1 MMIQNRSSLVNPCSA
16 AADPIL
22 NLEFSLLN
30 FLAVRQNVA
39 GAPLC
44 FASMKANNLLPKAE
58 LARRD
63 AQLTAAA
70 AQLKAQFVGINAQI
84 DQLIEH
90 IRPWYL
96 LPGQQERPRIVN
108 LWGMTGV
115 GKTALVE
122 SLVDLLELRSRY
134 FPIDLGNAYH
144 RSGYLEENLDN
155 AHFNEDRPAFLFLDE
170 FQKART
176 IDKEGDEIY
185 DLNRY
190 LWNLLDH
197 GQIAIS
203 DRARHVET
211 LQDILRQFEMGLA
224 MGVKVENGLVV
235 AAKETYRKVCLQ
247 KYSRHFSDAEEEPLP
262 FIEEDLVEALW
273 ECDKRSFPTRLHV
286 RQKLMALDGPA
297 SLAFIQEILN
307 QIKVPRIV
315 DCRQDLVLIAG
326 NLDQAYRYTQVTN
339 PDLEADSLRHAN
351 EEIGLM
357 RIKDALLKRFRPE
370 QVARLGNNHVIY
382 PTFSNETFEELIRR
396 QLQKLSARFEN
407 LSGVP
412 LRFTQA
418 VEKLIYKEG
427 VFPSQG
433 TRPLFT
439 TIDSL
444 AGSRLGNWQLQI
456 LQLDQA
462 CQAVEVQ
469 LNNHQLQVQFLD
481 GQGKVLAELF
491 HRLHLPLKKARQP
504 KRDDKQALVAV
515 HEAGHAVL
523 SCALLGE
530 LPLKVVSQSTDENDC
545 DGYVQL
551 GFGGDKIVSKP
562 YLLRKVAMLLGGIA
576 AESLVFGEEHISMG
590 SSSDL
595 QEATRWLYHAYR
607 KAGMAHVWAFYGKSL
622 ADNPYL
628 SLHER
633 DMDKAILATLEEARA
648 LAFDTLR
655 FEKAFLLAL
664 ARELANRQQL
674 SRHQIDKIRK
684 QHMLSAMQK
693 PLLGYRQHLMSQTSA
708 NKLLL

>member
-1 MMIQNRSSLVNPCSA
+1 MKTST
-16 AADPIL
+16 
-22 NLEFSLLN
+22 
-30 FLAVRQNVA
+30 
-39 GAPLC
+39 PL
-44 FASMKANNLLPKAE
+44 SKAE

-63 AQLTAAA
+63 QQLTAAA
-70 AQLKAQFVGINAQI
+70 SQLKAQFVGIHAQI

-122 SLVDLLELRSRY
+122 SLIDLLELRHRY
-134 FPIDLGNAYH
+134 FPIDLGNSFN
-144 RSGYLEENLDN
+144 RGGYLEDNLDN
-155 AHFNEDRPAFLFLDE
+155 AHFNDDRPAFLFLDE

-176 IDKEGDEIY
+176 IDKDGDEIY
-185 DLNRY
+185 DHNRY

-197 GQIAIS
+197 GQIAIL
-203 DRARHVET
+203 DRARHIET

-235 AAKETYRKVCLQ
+235 TAKETFRKVCLQ
-247 KYSRHFSDAEEEPLP
+247 KYSRHHSDEEDEPLP

-273 ECDKRSFPTRLHV
+273 ECDKRRFPTRLHV
-286 RQKLMALDGPA
+286 RQILMALDGPG

-326 NLDQAYRYTQVTN
+326 NLDQAYRYTNATD
-339 PDLEADSLRHAN
+339 PDQEADSLRRAN
-351 EEIGLM
+351 QEIGIP

-396 QLQKLSARFEN
+396 QLRKLSERFEN

-412 LRFTQA
+412 LRFAQP

-456 LQLDQA
+456 LQLDQS
-462 CQAVEVQ
+462 CQAVDVQ

-481 GQGKVLAELF
+481 IQGKVLSELF
-491 HRLHLPLKKARQP
+491 HSLHLPLKKARKP
-504 KRDDKQALVAV
+504 RRDDKQALTAV

-523 SCALLGE
+523 SCALLGAV
-530 LPLKVVSQSTDENDC
+530 PLKIVSQSTDENDC

-562 YLLRKVAMLLGGIA
+562 YLLRKVAMLLGGLA
-576 AESLVFGEEHISMG
+576 AESLIFGEEHVTLG
-590 SSSDL
+590 SNSDL
-595 QEATRWLYHAYR
+595 QEATRWLFHAYR
-607 KAGMAHVWAFYGKSL
+607 KSGFAHTWAFYGKGL
-622 ADNPYL
+622 LGTPYL
-628 SLHER
+628 SWQEKYI
-633 DMDKAILATLEEARA
+633 DKAILATIEEAKS

-655 FEKAFLLAL
+655 FEMPFLLAL
-664 ARELANRQQL
+664 SHALANRQQL
-674 SRHQIDKIRK
+674 SQSQIEKIRK
-684 QHMLSAMQK
+684 AHMQGKLET
-693 PLLGYRQHLMSQTSA
+693 PLLAYRQHLMRQTSPG
-708 NKLLL
+708 KLLL